1 MSSVLMQCCRE
12 DPTGARF
19 PNRPMANIMLIHQ
32 NGILE
37 ATKGDACWLGALNQG
52 LFKSPVLCFEHMF

>member
-1 MSSVLMQCCRE
+1 
-12 DPTGARF
+12 
-19 PNRPMANIMLIHQ
+19 MLIHQ

>member
-1 MSSVLMQCCRE
+1 MQCCGD

-32 NGILE
+32 NGLLE
-37 ATKGDACWLGALNQG
+37 AAKGDAC
-52 LFKSPVLCFEHMF
+52 